1 MMPDAYRDS
10 LLVSGFLFVIYHEM
24 PEITDKYVRVPNPK
38 FEGECAE
45 VRTIDISAEA
55 GIKGLFCIPK
65 KMIMTYLF
73 DKDKW
78 DMEKASKWVAE
89 HNKDAGE
96 DMEMKRI
103 SAKTEKSD
111 GKIVA
116 IASEEVEDR
125 EGEVISVKGW
135 DLSNFNKSPRLL
147 WMHNRNP
154 AHNGLPVGRAENMRV
169 EKFGETEKLVFEPV
183 FDESTEFNKTVKAM
197 YEANPPLLDGFSVGF
212 LPLEREGNR
221 YTKQELL
228 EVSAV
233 PVPALATATVIARA
247 KELGIKEKDLSSY
260 LNMPKKAKKKA
271 VKRDDAA
278 ELGKMRLQVKEIL
291 HAIRA
296 VRAEM
301 RREKSVQAINYS
313 DHDLVKALRL
323 LNKAT
328 GYALNRVKSQKKG
341 GI

>member
-1 MMPDAYRDS
+1 
-10 LLVSGFLFVIYHEM
+10 M
-24 PEITDKYVRVPNPK
+24 PEITDKYVRIPNPK
-38 FEGECAE
+38 FEGECVE
-45 VRTIDISAEA
+45 VRTIDVSAEA
-55 GIKGLFCIPK
+55 GIRGLYCIPK

-73 DKDKW
+73 DKEKW
-78 DMEKASKWVAE
+78 DMERAKKWVAE
-89 HNKDAGE
+89 HSKDVDE
-96 DMEMKRI
+96 DLEIKRI

-111 GKIVA
+111 GKLVA
-116 IASEEVEDR
+116 IASEEIEDR

-135 DLSNFNKSPRLL
+135 DLSNFKKSPRLL

-169 EKFGETEKLVFEPV
+169 EKFGETEKLVFEPI

-233 PVPALATATVIARA
+233 PVPALATATIIARA

-260 LNMPKKAKKKA
+260 LNMPKKHKKKA
-271 VKRDDAA
+271 VKTDETS
-278 ELGKMRLQVKEIL
+278 ELDKMRSQIKEIL

-301 RREKSVQAINYS
+301 RKEKNVQPINYS
-313 DHDLVKALRL
+313 DHDLVKALKL
-323 LNKAT
+323 LNQAT
-328 GYALNRVKSQKKG
+328 GYALNRVKSQEKG
-341 GI
+341 GKQNG